1 MFYSNNWQNSLF
13 NKLDL
18 FKAKL
23 ERTDLSEKYPD
34 YHGGKDVDAAC
45 KYFESKFLL
54 KNVHE
59 DKRITTYFMSAID
72 TDSMKTIFEEIM
84 KNVIENKSEPVR
96 TK

>member
-1 MFYSNNWQNSLF
+1 MFRE
-13 NKLDL
+13 KIE
-18 FKAKL
+18 KK
-23 ERTDLSEKYPD
+23 DLSEKYPD
-34 YHGGKDVDAAC
+34 YQGGKDVNAAC

-59 DKRITTYFMSAID
+59 DKKISTYFMSAID

-84 KNVIENKSEPVR
+84 KNVVENKSEPVR